1 LQQVALELKETA
13 QSRLRIR
20 TPLLAAPKPREGGS
34 AFSASHILTRERG
47 FTGCEELSWADF
59 G

>member
-1 LQQVALELKETA
+1 MALADLEVGDTA
-13 QSRLRIR
+13 
-20 TPLLAAPKPREGGS
+20 G
-34 AFSASHILTRERG
+34 SHILTRERG